1 MQIFGSLFTAFLH
14 IDSNALILQLTKL
27 IASLIIYEISE
38 GIALNCLKTLFKT
51 QLKPALHLDVISFSP
66 ADRALRSCNLIG

>member
-1 MQIFGSLFTAFLH
+1 M
-14 IDSNALILQLTKL
+14 QLTKL

-38 GIALNCLKTLFKT
+38 GLALNCLKTLFKT

-66 ADRALRSCNLIG
+66 ADMALRSCNLIG